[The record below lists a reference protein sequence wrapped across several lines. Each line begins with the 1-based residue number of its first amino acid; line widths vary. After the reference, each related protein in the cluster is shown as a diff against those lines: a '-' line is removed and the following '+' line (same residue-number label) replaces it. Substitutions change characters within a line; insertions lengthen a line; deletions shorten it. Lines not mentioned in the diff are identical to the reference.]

1 MGGSVIKGL
10 LVAILIAL
18 APLRAPAQ
26 VVYSANQIPAGGVEI
41 AYEVTTQDPISHIYD
56 VELNVRG
63 LRTPTMEVSMPAWAP
78 GAYRISN
85 YAKNVQDFRPA
96 TARGQTLKWEQIDKQ
111 TWRIQKQPVDDVTI
125 RYQLFSPQLN
135 DEMANITGPAL
146 FMYVVGQ
153 KHVPVSVKYDM
164 PDGWRV
170 YTGLEKK
177 GDRYYGRDYDIFVDG
192 QTFIGKMKVVEFEA
206 GGVNHR
212 IVFSK
217 PDISVIDQQVISDLT
232 DIIETEVKI
241 FGKAPFSDYTF
252 LIEVLPAGSGG
263 GGLEHLNSTR
273 ITVGENDFVNQT
285 SYRRFLFVAAHEYF
299 HAWNVKRIRPEPLGP
314 FDYTKEVYTRLLW
327 FFEGV
332 TDYYA
337 NLVLARADIVLPTE
351 FLSRVSIDINGH
363 QHQAGRSLM
372 SAEEASLNTWAISDN
387 NDNNSISYY
396 TKGGIIG
403 LLLDLEIRDRTKN
416 QKSLDD
422 VMRYLMVNFAD
433 KGIGVSESGV
443 LDAIEAVT
451 GSDFD
456 EFYET
461 NVRSR
466 RELDYNRHLGH
477 AGLRMEVAKQPSSIY
492 IGVQYTRDANGL
504 ARIQRIT
511 PNSPAQRA
519 KLDVGD
525 VLIAMNGER
534 LTYDN
539 FVSRLH
545 EHGVGETIKLQVL
558 RQERLIAVDIIPTDF
573 QDDTWSITEA
583 RNATPQQLELRRLWL
598 GDK

>member
-1 MGGSVIKGL
+1 VIRGI
-10 LVAILIAL
+10 LVAICIAL
-18 APLRAPAQ
+18 APVRAPAQ
-26 VVYSANQIPAGGVEI
+26 IVYAANQIPARGVEI
-41 AYEVTTQDPISHIYD
+41 EYEVKVQDPISHIYD
-56 VELNVRG
+56 VELAIRG
-63 LRTPTMEVSMPAWAP
+63 IRTPTVEVSMPAWAP

-96 TARGQTLKWEQIDKQ
+96 TSRGNALSWQQVDKQ
-111 TWRIQKQPVDDVTI
+111 TWRIQKQPADDVTI
-125 RYQLFSPQLN
+125 RYQVFSLQLN
-135 DEMANITGPAL
+135 DEMGNITGPAL

-153 KHVPVSVKYDM
+153 KHVPVSVKYDV
-164 PDGWRV
+164 PGGWRI

-177 GDRYYGRDYDIFVDG
+177 GDRYHASDYDIFVDG
-192 QTFIGKMKVVEFEA
+192 QTFIGKMKVVDFEA
-206 GGVNHR
+206 AGVQHR

-217 PDISVIDQQVISDLT
+217 PDISVIDAQVISDLT
-232 DIIETEVKI
+232 DIIETETKI
-241 FGKAPFSDYTF
+241 FGKSPFKDYTF
-252 LIEVLPAGSGG
+252 LIEVMSGAGGS

-299 HAWNVKRIRPEPLGP
+299 HAWNVKRIRPESLGP

-327 FFEGV
+327 FSEGI

-351 FLSRVSIDINGH
+351 YLSRVSIDINGF
-363 QHQAGRSLM
+363 QHQPGRLLM
-372 SAEEASLNTWAISDN
+372 SAEEASLNTWQISDN
-387 NDNNSISYY
+387 DDNNSISYY

-422 VMRYLMVNFAD
+422 VMRYLMTNFAD
-433 KGIGVSESGV
+433 KGIGVPENGV
-443 LDAIEAVT
+443 LDAIEAVA

-456 EFYET
+456 EFYEAT
-461 NVRSR
+461 VRSR
-466 RELDYNRHLGH
+466 RDLDYNRSLAH
-477 AGLRMEVAKQPSSIY
+477 AGLKMEVAKQPSSIY
-492 IGVQYTRDANGL
+492 IGVQYARDATGL
-504 ARIQRIT
+504 ARVQRIT

-519 KLDVGD
+519 KLDAGD
-525 VLIAMNGER
+525 VLIAMNGQR

-545 EHGVGETIKLQVL
+545 EHGVGETVKLQIL
-558 RQERLIAVDIIPTDF
+558 RQERLITVDIVPTDF
-573 QDDTWSITEA
+573 QDDNWSITDA
-583 RNATPQQLELRRLWL
+583 RNPTPQQLELKKSWL
-598 GDK
+598 GEK